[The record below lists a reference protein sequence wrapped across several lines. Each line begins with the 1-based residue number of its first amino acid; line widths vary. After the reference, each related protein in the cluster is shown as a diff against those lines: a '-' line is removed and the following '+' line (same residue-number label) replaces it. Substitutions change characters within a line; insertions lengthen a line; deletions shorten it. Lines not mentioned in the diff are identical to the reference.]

1 MKLLRTIITTTES
14 RFLGIILIV
23 FSLLRLP
30 SLFEPLWYGDEGIYQ
45 VLGRAV
51 LHGTTLYQGIWDNK
65 PPFLYLT
72 YALVNA
78 DQFAIRL
85 LSFLAGILSV
95 YGFYLLTK
103 RLFTTNNARVLST
116 ALFAILFSIP
126 ATEAN
131 IANAENFL
139 LVFVIFAGLCVF
151 EATGQKE
158 IKKQK
163 KLFFTAGLLMGIA
176 FLYKTVAVLD
186 LSAFLLFA
194 ACVSLQKNRLFA
206 KTNTKNLFDTLRP
219 LLWGFLIPLLITCIA
234 FLLTGSLSSFLSAT
248 FTENYSYVGYKN
260 FLLIPQGLLLLKLLL
275 LLLFVLY
282 LFRNRISF
290 SPSALFIL
298 FWFSFSLL
306 NVFFS
311 QRAYTH
317 YLLVGITAFSLLV
330 GLTVS
335 EKKQRLLY
343 ILLLVGSLFI
353 TYSVFP
359 LMKPGKIAAYYT
371 NFLSYVSGNKSTTA
385 YYAFFD
391 EDVPEEIGRA
401 SCRERV

>member
-14 RFLGIILIV
+14 RSLGIILLV

-51 LHGTTLYQGIWDNK
+51 LHGATLYQGIWDNK

-103 RLFTTNNARVLST
+103 RLFTSHNARTLST

-139 LVFVIFAGLCVF
+139 IVFVIFAGLCVF
-151 EATGQKE
+151 EATEQKE

-163 KLFFTAGLLMGIA
+163 SLFFIAGLLIGVA
-176 FLYKTVAVLD
+176 FLFKTVAILD

-194 ACVSLQKNRLFA
+194 ACVSLQKNRLFLH
-206 KTNTKNLFDTLRP
+206 TQTKNLSNFLRP
-219 LLWGFLIPLLITCIA
+219 LLGGFILPFLLTCIA
-234 FLLTGSLSSFLSAT
+234 FLITGSLSSFLSAT

-260 FLLIPQGLLLLKLLL
+260 FFLIPQGLLIAKLLL
-275 LLLFVLY
+275 LLLFIVY
-282 LFRNRISF
+282 LFRNRVSF
-290 SPSALFIL
+290 SSRSLFIL
-298 FWFSFSLL
+298 FWFSFSIL

-317 YLLVGITAFSLLV
+317 YLLVGIAAFSLLV
-330 GLTVS
+330 GLTMS

-343 ILLLVGSLFI
+343 I
-353 TYSVFP
+353 
-359 LMKPGKIAAYYT
+359 
-371 NFLSYVSGNKSTTA
+371 
-385 YYAFFD
+385 
-391 EDVPEEIGRA
+391 
-401 SCRERV
+401 